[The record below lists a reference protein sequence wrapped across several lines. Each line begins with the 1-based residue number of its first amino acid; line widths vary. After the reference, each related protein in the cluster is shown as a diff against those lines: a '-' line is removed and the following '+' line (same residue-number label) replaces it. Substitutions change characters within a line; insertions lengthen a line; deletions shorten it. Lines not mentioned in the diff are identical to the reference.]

1 MDLTTA
7 GLDGMNYIIL
17 YVTFLVTFT
26 IALWT
31 VLLK

>member
-1 MDLTTA
+1 MDVTQV
-7 GLDGMNYIIL
+7 GLDGMTYIIL